1 MKKPIIAAVV
11 PVRKNSERLKNKNF
25 LKFYKGKSLLEIK
38 IQQLKKIKYIDRIVV
53 SSDSKIAE
61 KIAKKNGVFFHKRE
75 KFFASSKCSGSDF
88 FENLAQS
95 IECDYLG
102 YFPCTSPIIKK
113 DTYLNFL
120 KNFLKNRKSFDS
132 FNSVT
137 VLKKFLWKGKKTI
150 NYKISNAPNSQNL
163 PDDFYTITF
172 GLNIISRKK
181 MIKYKNIVGKK
192 PQFFLISKIESSDI
206 DDAVDFD
213 MIKSI
218 YPKFFISEK
227 KIRSN

>member
-1 MKKPIIAAVV
+1 MTKPIIAAVV

-38 IQQLKKIKYIDRIVV
+38 IQQLKKVKYIDKIVI
-53 SSDSKIAE
+53 SSDSKKAAS
-61 KIAKKNGVFFHKRE
+61 IAKKNGVLFHQRE
-75 KFFASSKCSGSDF
+75 KFFASSKCSGSEF

-95 IECDYLG
+95 IKCDYIG

-113 DTYLNFL
+113 DTYNNFL
-120 KNFLKNRKSFDS
+120 KDFLKNRKSFDS

-150 NYKISNAPNSQNL
+150 NYKISKAPNSQNL
-163 PDDFYTITF
+163 PDNFYTITF

-181 MIKYKNIVGKK
+181 MIKNKNIVGSK
-192 PQFFLISKIESSDI
+192 PKFFVISKIESSDI
-206 DDAVDFD
+206 DDNIDFD
-213 MIKSI
+213 MVKSI
-218 YPKFFISEK
+218 FPKFYINEK
-227 KIRSN
+227 KTD

>member
-38 IQQLKKIKYIDRIVV
+38 IQQLKNIKYIDRIVV

-61 KIAKKNGVFFHKRE
+61 KIAKKNDVFFHKRE

-88 FENLAQS
+88 FQNLAQS

-227 KIRSN
+227 K